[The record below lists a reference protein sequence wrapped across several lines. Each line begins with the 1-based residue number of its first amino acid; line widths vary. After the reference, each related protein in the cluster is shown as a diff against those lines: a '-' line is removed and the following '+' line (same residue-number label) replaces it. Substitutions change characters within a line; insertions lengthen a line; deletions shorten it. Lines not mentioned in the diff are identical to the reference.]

1 MRTHDYDPDGSASL
15 RPKSARLDAPDT
27 RLAASAAAAGRW
39 HVVSASGLLDLQ
51 RSAGNQGVAA
61 AVQDEEPSPVHD
73 VVNSGG
79 GQPLE
84 PGVRADMEARL
95 GHDFGDVRVH
105 HDTRAE
111 ESARAVNAHAYTVG
125 PNIVFQRDRYD
136 PSSEAGRVTLA
147 HELTHVVQQRSGPV
161 DGTVGAGRHP
171 AQRPIGPLRARS
183 RRQCR
188 TGDEDSRT
196 GVGYRD
202 RTGRIRAAP
211 PSSARKTSRKKRQ
224 HPPRRAPS
232 CNVTKARRRPRSK
245 AFLMTS
251 ARQRADAGRAQIS
264 RAVADGRR
272 RVGGDRARAVVGP
285 HAVLALQRDVG
296 NAAVSALMAARLKSP
311 GEQAV
316 ADIDAALMEVR
327 RAEPVIDTVER
338 GLKAAKA
345 AGVPV
350 DLEGPKPPPSALAV
364 TTTGFG
370 PESIAAKKPVP
381 PAKPV
386 PAVHPLGKAAA
397 VAARAGKP
405 GRGSAG
411 STAPVAASAGGGAAA
426 STVSPAPLSAAQIL
440 QPPMPPTAV
449 RPEDDP
455 AFTQVT
461 GNVKGFA
468 KDKMA
473 HPPAGWKAREAQ
485 DAALAPADDLA
496 GQAKAAKVD
505 SMDAQQAGS
514 FDKKAFIAAVKAA
527 IEAKSPKT
535 LKEADDY
542 TTSGKAGEVK
552 GEVKGLVS
560 QGTQGQAKDIEAAT
574 EAPPDQSTAVP
585 KPVTPM
591 TEEQPGQAAPIPA
604 AGAVPKPAPAEQV
617 NLAAG
622 QHQVGQEMAG
632 AEVTEPQLAQSNE
645 PEFQQALA
653 DKQAAAV
660 HADTAPAQFRQ
671 HEQQVITQGKTD
683 AAAQTTEAAAGMQGA
698 KGAALAALVADKGKT
713 KSKDEAK
720 RAEVTAKIHGIFA
733 ATEAD
738 VKKILDGLDPKVEAA
753 FGRGEA
759 AARSAFESYVA
770 AKMSAY
776 KEDRYSGWLG
786 GLRWAKDKL
795 VGMPDKVNEF
805 YEAGRELYLRQ
816 MDGVISRV
824 ADLVSS
830 DLTAAKKRI
839 AAGKAEIAAYVK
851 SLPADLHKVG
861 SEASQEIGEKFGQ
874 LENDVNAKQATVVDS
889 LATKYVEARKGLD
902 DRIEELQ
909 AENKGLVDKAVGAIK
924 AVIGTIRQLV
934 SMLTNVLSRAAGV
947 VGEIIKHPVSFLGNL
962 IAGVKGGILKFK
974 DNILD
979 HLRKGL
985 MSWLFGALAEGG
997 IELPDTFD
1005 VKGIVKLLASIFG
1018 LTWTNIRNRIVRQ
1031 IGEKAMAAAEKGVE
1045 IFQTIAGQGIAGLWH
1060 MLVDKLGD
1068 IKEMILEQAKDFVVT
1083 KIITAGIT
1091 WLIGLLNPA
1100 AAFIKA
1106 CKLIYD
1112 VVMFFVNNASR
1123 ILKFVNTIIDSVA
1136 DIVRGNISGVVDKI
1150 NDVLGQMVPIIIGFL
1165 ASVIGLGGIGEKIRQ
1180 IVQTLQKPVNK
1191 ALDFVIKTGLKL
1203 AGPIIRGLKGIGGKV
1218 KAKVAAGK
1226 AWVKGKAELGAK
1238 VLKEK
1243 FTGRR
1248 RNGPA
1253 PAGARTSGQTVALA
1267 EAERML
1273 EAEPDHATAASKTAA
1288 IAKRHNTRL
1297 TLVVENHQADSEH
1310 VHVQTM
1316 LTNTYMLQHTNRYD
1330 PTKQTAPQ
1338 LWRDMKPEQRS
1349 GESVD
1354 DAKERSQSARE
1365 HLATTQFAAKAGV
1378 FRKITE
1384 PSVAYG
1390 AKPRAFVSYED
1401 EHQINSASHIGMKH
1415 VLGEGAMPDEQSVAL
1430 RSLRNKIYYGG
1441 SWIAANCGGRSSVF
1455 MSSRDAA
1462 ASLRGFYES
1471 FLVAGWEDVRLQ
1483 ILTQDYIRWRG
1494 QPLRGRAVG
1503 YVNTAGVVPVSA
1515 LPAYLNGHY
1524 GLGGRAAPGRSTRR
1538 TRGYRPVYQ

>member
-1 MRTHDYDPDGSASL
+1 MTG
-15 RPKSARLDAPDT
+15 
-27 RLAASAAAAGRW
+27 
-39 HVVSASGLLDLQ
+39 
-51 RSAGNQGVAA
+51 
-61 AVQDEEPSPVHD
+61 
-73 VVNSGG
+73 
-79 GQPLE
+79 
-84 PGVRADMEARL
+84 
-95 GHDFGDVRVH
+95 
-105 HDTRAE
+105 
-111 ESARAVNAHAYTVG
+111 AH
-125 PNIVFQRDRYD
+125 
-136 PSSEAGRVTLA
+136 
-147 HELTHVVQQRSGPV
+147 
-161 DGTVGAGRHP
+161 
-171 AQRPIGPLRARS
+171 
-183 RRQCR
+183 
-188 TGDEDSRT
+188 
-196 GVGYRD
+196 
-202 RTGRIRAAP
+202 
-211 PSSARKTSRKKRQ
+211 
-224 HPPRRAPS
+224 
-232 CNVTKARRRPRSK
+232 
-245 AFLMTS
+245 
-251 ARQRADAGRAQIS
+251 QRAGPGRTEVS
-264 RAVADGRR
+264 HAVADGRR
-272 RVGGDRARAVVGP
+272 RVSGDRARAVVGP
-285 HAVLALQRDVG
+285 RAVLALQRDVG
-296 NAAVSALMAARLKSP
+296 NAAVSALMAAKLKSP

-316 ADIDAALMEVR
+316 AEIDAALMEVR
-327 RAEPVIDTVER
+327 RAEPVIDTVEK
-338 GLKAAKA
+338 GLKAAKT

-370 PESIAAKKPVP
+370 PGSVAAKKPVP

-386 PAVHPLGKAAA
+386 PAVNPLGKAAA

-411 STAPVAASAGGGAAA
+411 GTAPVAASAEGGAAA
-426 STVSPAPLSAAQIL
+426 PTISPAPLSANQLL
-440 QPPMPPTAV
+440 QPPVAPTAV
-449 RPEDDP
+449 RPEDDS

-468 KDKMA
+468 KNKMT
-473 HPPAGWKAREAQ
+473 HPPAASKAREAQ
-485 DAALAPADDLA
+485 SAALAPADDLA

-514 FDKKAFIAAVKAA
+514 FDKKSFIAAVKAA

-542 TTSGKAGEVK
+542 TASGQAGEVK

-574 EAPPDQSTAVP
+574 GAPPDQSTAVP

-591 TEEQPGQAAPIPA
+591 TEEQPGQAVPIPA

-632 AEVTEPQLAQSNE
+632 AEVTEAQLAQSNE

-653 DKQAAAV
+653 DKQAAAA

-671 HEQQVITQGKTD
+671 HEQQVITQGKTE
-683 AAAQTTEAAAGMQGA
+683 AAAQTTEAVAGMQGA

-720 RAEVTAKIHGIFA
+720 RAEVTAKIQGIFGA
-733 ATEAD
+733 AEAD

-753 FGRGEA
+753 FGQGEA

-795 VGMPDKVNEF
+795 VGMPGKVNEF
-805 YEAGRELYLRQ
+805 YEAGRELYLKQ
-816 MDGVISRV
+816 IDGVISRV
-824 ADLVSS
+824 ADIVAT
-830 DLTAAKKRI
+830 DLAAAKKRI

-861 SEASQEIGEKFGQ
+861 SEASQEIGEKFEQ
-874 LENDVNAKQATVVDS
+874 LENDVNAKQEAVVDS

-902 DRIEELQ
+902 ERIEELQ
-909 AENKGLVDKAVGAIK
+909 AENKGLVDKAIGAIK
-924 AVIGTIRQLV
+924 AVIGTIRELV
-934 SMLTNVLSRAAGV
+934 SMLTDVLARAAGV
-947 VGEIIKHPVSFLGNL
+947 VGEIIKNPIGFLGNL

-1005 VKGIVKLLASIFG
+1005 VKGVIHLLASIFG
-1018 LTWTNIRNRIVRQ
+1018 LTWANIRNRIVRQ

-1045 IFQTIAGQGIAGLWH
+1045 IFQVIASQGIAGLWQ
-1060 MLVDKLGD
+1060 MLVGKLGD

-1180 IVQTLQKPVNK
+1180 IVQTLQKPVTK

-1203 AGPIIRGLKGIGGKV
+1203 AGPIIRGLKGISGKV

-1226 AWVKGKAELGAK
+1226 AWVKGKATAAKDWAKTGVAKLRSRFTGKEKKQDPEAKARRLANGLSAAVAAVNRFAGKPVTGKILTPLLAAIRLRYRMSALRLIPQADVWAVHGVINPEDTQTTQAKKTKVNPAK
-1238 VLKEK
+1238 V
-1243 FTGRR
+1243 R
-1248 RNGPA
+1248 
-1253 PAGARTSGQTVALA
+1253 
-1267 EAERML
+1267 
-1273 EAEPDHATAASKTAA
+1273 DA
-1288 IAKRHNTRL
+1288 IA
-1297 TLVVENHQADSEH
+1297 QA
-1310 VHVQTM
+1310 
-1316 LTNTYMLQHTNRYD
+1316 
-1330 PTKQTAPQ
+1330 
-1338 LWRDMKPEQRS
+1338 
-1349 GESVD
+1349 
-1354 DAKERSQSARE
+1354 
-1365 HLATTQFAAKAGV
+1365 
-1378 FRKITE
+1378 KI
-1384 PSVAYG
+1384 A
-1390 AKPRAFVSYED
+1390 
-1401 EHQINSASHIGMKH
+1401 H
-1415 VLGEGAMPDEQSVAL
+1415 
-1430 RSLRNKIYYGG
+1430 
-1441 SWIAANCGGRSSVF
+1441 
-1455 MSSRDAA
+1455 DAA
-1462 ASLRGFYES
+1462 AGRYMKMIEEKELKHGDTLASDGTNFQAQGGRTKKNLRIAQSKKRSQEEKDQAARGYMYADAARWEQLGAATKGRMMEMLELTPEADEQVRSLDKNDPEYQVKKAEIEQSMMSYKYPVGSEAEQQALLKETTKAIPVRHAFDQGVPGSHDTVHAERILRISKEARAIGVTGQPMCPRCQMWFREAAATAKEGFIVV
-1471 FLVAGWEDVRLQ
+1471 FDGIDMRVF
-1483 ILTQDYIRWRG
+1483 TQDGIR
-1494 QPLRGRAVG
+1494 
-1503 YVNTAGVVPVSA
+1503 
-1515 LPAYLNGHY
+1515 
-1524 GLGGRAAPGRSTRR
+1524 
-1538 TRGYRPVYQ
+1538 RPDDFE